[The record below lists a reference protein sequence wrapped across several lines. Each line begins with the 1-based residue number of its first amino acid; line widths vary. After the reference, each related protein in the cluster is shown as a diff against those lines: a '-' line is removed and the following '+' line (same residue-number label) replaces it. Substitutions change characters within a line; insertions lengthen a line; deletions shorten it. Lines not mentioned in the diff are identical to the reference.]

1 MSASADWSPAKPLPI
16 EAVDPVNPIYLD
28 RSTREV
34 AEVNLLRR
42 VAGRM
47 AGALPL
53 DAVLRELVDFAT
65 SVVNCDSCFIYVL
78 EDKDL
83 VLRAS
88 KNYHPNIVGRLRIK
102 VGQGI
107 TGWVAQHRE
116 PVFVSRNSAADPRFK
131 MFAELLED
139 SFEAFLSVPLINRG
153 RLVGVINLQHRK
165 ARVYSDREIGLV
177 STLGFLVGAE
187 IGRARLE
194 SERLELAA
202 QLEVR
207 KVVERAKG
215 ILQNDLRLSEEAAYQ
230 MLRRES
236 QQRRKSM
243 KDVAEAIILS
253 HAIKQC

>member
-1 MSASADWSPAKPLPI
+1 MSASADWGSAKPLPI
-16 EAVDPVNPIYLD
+16 EAANPVNLARP
-28 RSTREV
+28 T
-34 AEVNLLRR
+34 AEVSEVTLLRR

-47 AGALPL
+47 SGALPL
-53 DAVLRELVDFAT
+53 EAVLRELVDFAT

-78 EDKDL
+78 EDKEL

-88 KNYHPNIVGRLRIK
+88 KNHHPHLVGRLRIK

-116 PVFVSRNSAADPRFK
+116 PVMVSSNAAADPRFK
-131 MFAELLED
+131 LFAELPED
-139 SFEAFLSVPLINRG
+139 RFEAFLSVPLVSQG
-153 RLVGVINLQHRK
+153 RLVGVINLQNRQACVH
-165 ARVYSDREIGLV
+165 SEREIGMI

-194 SERLELAA
+194 SENSELAG
-202 QLEVR
+202 QLESR

-236 QQRRKSM
+236 QHRRKSM

>member
-1 MSASADWSPAKPLPI
+1 
-16 EAVDPVNPIYLD
+16 
-28 RSTREV
+28 
-34 AEVNLLRR
+34 
-42 VAGRM
+42 M

-65 SVVNCDSCFIYVL
+65 SVARCDSCFIYVL
-78 EDKDL
+78 EENEL

-88 KNYHPNIVGRLRIK
+88 KNHHPHLVGRLRIK

-116 PVFVSRNSAADPRFK
+116 PVFVPRNSAADPRFK
-131 MFAELLED
+131 LFAELPED
-139 SFEAFLSVPLINRG
+139 RFEAFLSVPLISQG
-153 RLVGVINLQHRK
+153 RLVGVINLQNRE
-165 ARVYSDREIGLV
+165 ACVYSDREIGLI

-194 SERLELAA
+194 SENTQLTN

-215 ILQNDLRLSEEAAYQ
+215 ILQNDLRLTEEAAYQ

-243 KDVAEAIILS
+243 KDVAEAILLS
-253 HAIKQC
+253 HAIKQS

>member
-1 MSASADWSPAKPLPI
+1 MSASADWSLTKPLPI
-16 EAVDPVNPIYLD
+16 EAGTL
-28 RSTREV
+28 RSTGEASEV
-34 AEVNLLRR
+34 TLLRR

-47 AGALPL
+47 SGALPVE
-53 DAVLRELVDFAT
+53 AVLRELMDFAT
-65 SVVNCDSCFIYVL
+65 SVVKCDSCFIYVL
-78 EDKDL
+78 EDREL

-88 KNYHPNIVGRLRIK
+88 KNHHPQIVGRLSIK

-107 TGWVAQHRE
+107 TGWVAEHRE
-116 PVFVSRNSAADPRFK
+116 PVFVSRNAAADHRFK
-131 MFAELLED
+131 LFAELPED
-139 SFEAFLSVPLINRG
+139 RFEAFLSVPLVSRG
-153 RLVGVINLQHRK
+153 RLMGVINLQNRE
-165 ARVYSDREIGLV
+165 ACVFSDREIGLI

-194 SERLELAA
+194 SENSELTT
-202 QLEVR
+202 QLEIR

-215 ILQNDLRLSEEAAYQ
+215 ILQQDLRLSEEAAYQ

-253 HAIKQC
+253 HAIKQS

>member
-1 MSASADWSPAKPLPI
+1 MSASANWSATKSLPI
-16 EAVDPVNPIYLD
+16 DADNLVRSVD
-28 RSTREV
+28 RSASETAAV
-34 AEVNLLRR
+34 SLLRKT
-42 VAGRM
+42 AGRM

-65 SVVNCDSCFIYVL
+65 SVFQCDSCFIYVF
-78 EDKDL
+78 EGNEL

-88 KNYHPNIVGRLRIK
+88 KNHHPNLVGRLRIK
-102 VGQGI
+102 IGQGI
-107 TGWVAQHRE
+107 TGWVAEHRE
-116 PVFVSRNSAADPRFK
+116 PVFVSRNAAADPRFK
-131 MFAELLED
+131 LFADLPED
-139 SFEAFLSVPLINRG
+139 RFEAFLSVPLISQG
-153 RLVGVINLQHRK
+153 RLVGVINLQSRE
-165 ARVYSDREIGLV
+165 ACVYNKREIGLI

-194 SERLELAA
+194 TENTHLAN

-215 ILQNDLRLSEEAAYQ
+215 ILQQDLHLTEQAAYQ

-236 QQRRKSM
+236 QHRRKSM

-253 HAIKQC
+253 EAIKQS

>member
-1 MSASADWSPAKPLPI
+1 M
-16 EAVDPVNPIYLD
+16 
-28 RSTREV
+28 
-34 AEVNLLRR
+34 LRR
-42 VAGRM
+42 TAGRM

-53 DAVLRELVDFAT
+53 EGVLRELIDFAI
-65 SVVNCDSCFIYVL
+65 SLVKCDSCFIYVL
-78 EDKDL
+78 EENEL

-88 KNYHPNIVGRLRIK
+88 KNHHPNLIGRLRIK

-116 PVFVSRNSAADPRFK
+116 PVFVPCNAAFDPRFK
-131 MFAELLED
+131 LFSELPED
-139 SFEAFLSVPLINRG
+139 RFEAFLSVPLISQG
-153 RLVGVINLQHRK
+153 RLVGVINLQNRE
-165 ARVYSDREIGLV
+165 ACIYNDREIGLI

-194 SERLELAA
+194 NENTQLTN

-215 ILQNDLRLSEEAAYQ
+215 ILQQDLRLTEEAAYQ

-243 KDVAEAIILS
+243 KDVAEAILLS
-253 HAIKQC
+253 HAIKQS

>member
-1 MSASADWSPAKPLPI
+1 MSASANWTPANKSLPG
-16 EAVDPVNPIYLD
+16 ENVGLGRSTD
-28 RSTREV
+28 RSAGEASAV
-34 AEVNLLRR
+34 SLLQKS
-42 VAGRM
+42 AGRM

-65 SVVNCDSCFIYVL
+65 SVARCDSCFIYVL
-78 EDKDL
+78 EENEL

-88 KNYHPNIVGRLRIK
+88 KNHHPHLVGRLRIK

-116 PVFVSRNSAADPRFK
+116 PVFVPRNSAADPRFK
-131 MFAELLED
+131 LFAELPED
-139 SFEAFLSVPLINRG
+139 RFEAFLSVPLISQG
-153 RLVGVINLQHRK
+153 RLVGVINLQNRE
-165 ARVYSDREIGLV
+165 ACVYSDREIGLI

-194 SERLELAA
+194 SENTQLTN

-215 ILQNDLRLSEEAAYQ
+215 ILQNDLRLTEEAAYQ

-243 KDVAEAIILS
+243 KDVAEAILLS
-253 HAIKQC
+253 HAIKQS

>member
-1 MSASADWSPAKPLPI
+1 MSASANWGPASKPVPI
-16 EAVDPVNPIYLD
+16 EFVSLGPPAD
-28 RSTREV
+28 RSTGEV
-34 AEVNLLRR
+34 SAVSLLRR
-42 VAGRM
+42 TAGRM

-65 SVVNCDSCFIYVL
+65 SVVACDSCFIYVL
-78 EDKDL
+78 EENEL

-88 KNYHPNIVGRLRIK
+88 KNSHPQLVGRLRIK

-116 PVFVSRNSAADPRFK
+116 PVFVSRNAAADPRFK
-131 MFAELLED
+131 LFAELPED
-139 SFEAFLSVPLINRG
+139 RFEAFLSVPLISQG
-153 RLVGVINLQHRK
+153 RLVGVINLQSRETST
-165 ARVYSDREIGLV
+165 YSDREIGLI

-187 IGRARLE
+187 IRRARLE
-194 SERLELAA
+194 SENSQLAT

-215 ILQNDLRLSEEAAYQ
+215 ILQHDLRLTEEAAYQ

-236 QQRRKSM
+236 QQRRKPM
-243 KDVAEAIILS
+243 KDVAEAILLS
-253 HAIKQC
+253 HAIKQS